1 MCVIQNSTSICFC
14 PIYYNQKHSIEFNS
28 FTMKYLPIYGGYI
41 LFYILLTE
49 YANTELKKDEVHM
62 LWIALQTSLQ
72 ATKAKITML
81 LTT

>member
-1 MCVIQNSTSICFC
+1 MES
-14 PIYYNQKHSIEFNS
+14 
-28 FTMKYLPIYGGYI
+28 YI

-72 ATKAKITML
+72 ATKAKFTDHVYYNTLKLEDLRISMVSL
-81 LTT
+81 LKYFNPY

>member
-1 MCVIQNSTSICFC
+1 MES
-14 PIYYNQKHSIEFNS
+14 
-28 FTMKYLPIYGGYI
+28 YI

-62 LWIALQTSLQ
+62 PWIALQTSLQ

>member
-1 MCVIQNSTSICFC
+1 MQS
-14 PIYYNQKHSIEFNS
+14 
-28 FTMKYLPIYGGYI
+28 YI

-62 LWIALQTSLQ
+62 LWIASQTSLQ